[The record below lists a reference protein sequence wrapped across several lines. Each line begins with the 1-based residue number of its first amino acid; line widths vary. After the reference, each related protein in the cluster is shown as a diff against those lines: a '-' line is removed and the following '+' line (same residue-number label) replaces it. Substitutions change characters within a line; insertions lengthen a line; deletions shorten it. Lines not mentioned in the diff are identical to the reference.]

1 MQIAAPL
8 HPRRRR
14 VSGALVASAAAML
27 AVSGCGVAN
36 TTQSDSAS
44 PDTLRIVLPQE
55 PPTLEPCD
63 ASLTATGVVVRSNI
77 TQPLIERD
85 PTTGDLLPLLASSWQ
100 QVEPNLWRFTTV
112 SGVQFSNGAVF
123 DAEDAAFSINR
134 TFNGAI
140 GCDVNGYVFDDST
153 IEVTAP
159 DSSTV
164 ELRTETPDPI
174 LPLRISFIEM
184 VPRTTDPDGKVR
196 EPIGTGPYMVDFWD
210 SGQRIALKANPNYH
224 GEAPQFS
231 RAIYQWRAEGSVRA
245 AMVSNDEADLATSLG
260 PEDGAGDLGIS
271 YVNNE
276 TTALRMQ
283 ATEAPLDDRRVREAI
298 DLSINRDGIVD
309 ALFQGLGL
317 PAAQLVGKGI
327 VGNNDQLTPTPYDLD
342 RARALIEEA
351 RADGVPVDRTIR
363 LIGRT
368 GQFPKINETIE
379 AIQFSLSEIGLDVKI
394 EMMDTSGQMQY
405 QVRPFVPGAGPF
417 LLMIMHGNQA
427 GDTQFTLD
435 QYMLSEGY
443 QSSWG
448 TTEYDEEIRA
458 AEALTGQARQDALAQ
473 VLAHEPAEIRQ
484 YAYIAHMEAVLAK
497 SPRVAYQPN
506 SATGDEM
513 RLAEMTQADAVHD

>member
-1 MQIAAPL
+1 MQIARQ
-8 HPRRRR
+8 PRNR
-14 VSGALVASAAAML
+14 VTGALVASAVAVL
-27 AVSGCGVAN
+27 TVSGCSVAN
-36 TTQSDSAS
+36 TTRSESAS
-44 PDTLRIVLPQE
+44 ADTLRIVLPQE

-77 TQPLIERD
+77 TQPLIERN
-85 PTTGDLLPLLASSWQ
+85 PATGDLEPMLADSWQ
-100 QVEPNLWRFTTV
+100 QVEPNLWRLNIV
-112 SGVQFSNGAVF
+112 SGVQFSDGAPF
-123 DAEDAAFSINR
+123 DATDAAFSIER

-140 GCDVNGYVFDDST
+140 GCDVNGYVFDDSEIQVDAVNPT
-153 IEVTAP
+153 TL
-159 DSSTV
+159 
-164 ELRTETPDPI
+164 ELRTEAPDPI
-174 LPLRISFIEM
+174 LPLRLSFIEM
-184 VPRTTDPDGKVR
+184 VPRTTDSEGKVR
-196 EPIGTGPYMVDFWD
+196 EPVGTGPYMVDFWD
-210 SGQRIALKANPNYH
+210 SGQRIALKANPNYR
-224 GEAPQFS
+224 GETPAFT
-231 RAIYQWRAEGSVRA
+231 RAVYQWRAEGSVRA
-245 AMVSNDEADLATSLG
+245 AMVTNDEADIATSLG

-276 TTALRMQ
+276 TTALRMH
-283 ATEAPLDDRRVREAI
+283 ATEAPLDDLRVREAI
-298 DLSINRDGIVD
+298 DLSINREGIVD

-317 PAAQLVGKGI
+317 PAAQLVGANI
-327 VGNNDQLTPTPYDLD
+327 VGYNDALTPTPYDLE
-342 RARALIEEA
+342 RAKALIDEA

-448 TTEYDEEIRA
+448 TAEYDDEIRA
-458 AEALTGQARQDALAQ
+458 AEALTGDARQTALAA
-473 VLAHEPAEIRQ
+473 VLGDEPAEIRQ

-513 RLAEMTQADAVHD
+513 RLAEMTQADASHD